1 MLNGKSE
8 HLSQIAHVLEMIG
21 ALFANKGTVFM
32 VQDVQQNGG
41 ILINLSS
48 YMVIWVK
55 NVNQWILI
63 QRLVR
68 KLQLFPPNLKSVD
81 HLLDF
86 ELLSTLKGDFFK
98 DVFMMIEFFLD
109 YLLKSELSDVN
120 LQLELD
126 LGVLLGKTGH

>member
-48 YMVIWVK
+48 YMVI
-55 NVNQWILI
+55 
-63 QRLVR
+63 
-68 KLQLFPPNLKSVD
+68 
-81 HLLDF
+81 
-86 ELLSTLKGDFFK
+86 
-98 DVFMMIEFFLD
+98 
-109 YLLKSELSDVN
+109 
-120 LQLELD
+120 
-126 LGVLLGKTGH
+126 

>member
-109 YLLKSELSDVN
+109 YLLKSELSDAN
-120 LQLELD
+120 LQL
-126 LGVLLGKTGH
+126 